1 MALDIGELLA
11 DAVALEARGTESGYR
26 SAINRRY
33 YAGHL
38 DARDGLFGPDAVR
51 WSGSS
56 RRPSHRAVIDEL
68 WRDSALSEAAQRL
81 DDLKTMREVAD
92 YVRGDDH
99 PEVRALPAYHGASD
113 WEGLA
118 ARASTLAREIIAILR
133 ESLPAN

>member
-1 MALDIGELLA
+1 MALDIEELLA

-38 DARDGLFGPDAVR
+38 DARDGLFGLDAVR

-56 RRPSHRAVIDEL
+56 RRPSHVAVINELRRDAALRTAALRLDEL
-68 WRDSALSEAAQRL
+68 
-81 DDLKTMREVAD
+81 KKMREVAD

-99 PEVRALPAYHGASD
+99 PEVRALLAYHGVSD

-118 ARASTLAREIIAILR
+118 DRASTLAREIIAILR
-133 ESLPAN
+133 ESLPAD